1 MGQCLWRALLVLL
14 MKSKGRPSAAGSEQ
28 SHQDQHKQETAGTAC
43 REKSLHPTQASS
55 LNLEARAS
63 LSRGFLETVKKL

>member
-1 MGQCLWRALLVLL
+1 MGLCLWRALLELL
-14 MKSKGRPSAAGSEQ
+14 MRSEGRPSAAVSEQ

-55 LNLEARAS
+55 LNLEAGAS
-63 LSRGFLETVKKL
+63 LPRGFFETVKKL